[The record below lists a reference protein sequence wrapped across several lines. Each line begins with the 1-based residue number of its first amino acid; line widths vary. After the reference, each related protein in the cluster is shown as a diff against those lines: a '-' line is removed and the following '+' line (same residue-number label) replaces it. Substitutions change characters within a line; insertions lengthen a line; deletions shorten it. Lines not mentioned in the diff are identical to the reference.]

1 MQKFY
6 PLFLIIALLSC
17 HDTAV
22 KNTTVN
28 GTVKGLQKGTLYLQ
42 KVQDT
47 AYITLDSIF
56 IKGEREF
63 QLACNLEEPEMLYLG
78 RSESLDTE
86 RIPFFAH
93 IGTTTIN
100 TTLKRFKFDAKINGG
115 PQQKILEDYNANI
128 KRFKNLDLELLEALL
143 NAQRLNDTAKAEQKK
158 AQRATNLKRQYLYSV
173 NFAVNNKSSEI
184 APYIALADLYDT
196 PKNYLDTIYNG
207 LTSAVSASKY
217 GVILKN
223 FIASLESGE

>member
-115 PQQKILEDYNANI
+115 PQQKILEEYNANI

>member
-1 MQKFY
+1 MQKFF
-6 PLFLIIALLSC
+6 PLFLIIVLLSC
-17 HDTAV
+17 HDAPV
-22 KNTTVN
+22 KNTTVT

-56 IKGEREF
+56 IKGEGEF
-63 QLACNLEEPEMLYLG
+63 KLTYNLEEPEMLYLG
-78 RSESLDTE
+78 RSESLDAE

-115 PQQKILEDYNANI
+115 PQQKILEDYNTNI
-128 KRFKNLDLELLEALL
+128 KRFKNLDLELLEDLL
-143 NAQRLNDTAKAEQKK
+143 SAQRINDTAKAEQTKV
-158 AQRATNLKRQYLYSV
+158 QRATNLKRQYLFSI

-207 LTSAVSASKY
+207 LTPVVSASKY

>member
-63 QLACNLEEPEMLYLG
+63 QLACNLEEHEMLYLG

-115 PQQKILEDYNANI
+115 PQQKILEEYNANI

>member
-158 AQRATNLKRQYLYSV
+158 AQRATNLKRQYLFSI

-184 APYIALADLYDT
+184 APYIALVDLYDT

-207 LTSAVSASKY
+207 LTPVVSASKY

>member
-207 LTSAVSASKY
+207 LTPVVSASKY

>member
-6 PLFLIIALLSC
+6 LLFLIIALLSC
-17 HDTAV
+17 HDNAV

-42 KVQDT
+42 KFQDT
-47 AYITLDSIF
+47 AYITIDSIF
-56 IKGEREF
+56 IKGEEEF
-63 QLACNLEEPEMLYLG
+63 QFTFNLEEPEMLYLG

-86 RIPFFAH
+86 RIPFFSH

-100 TTLKRFKFDAKINGG
+100 TTLNRFSFDAEIDGG

-128 KRFKNLDLELLEALL
+128 ERFKNLDLELLENLL
-143 NAQRLNDTAKAEQKK
+143 NAQLINDTAKLEQTKNR
-158 AQRATNLKRQYLYSV
+158 RATNLKRQYLYSI

-184 APYIALADLYDT
+184 APYVALADLYDA
-196 PKNYLDTIYNG
+196 KKSYLDTIYNSLSPAIAG
-207 LTSAVSASKY
+207 SKY
-217 GVILKN
+217 GVIFKD
-223 FIASLESGE
+223 FIANLEPTD

>member
-196 PKNYLDTIYNG
+196 QKNYLDTIYNG
-207 LTSAVSASKY
+207 LTPAVSASKY